1 MKYLLDTHVLIWF
14 LIDNKDKLSP
24 TIINIF
30 HDEKVDLYFSIA
42 SIWEMS
48 IKYSLGKPD
57 FQYNP
62 KQIAGELLK
71 LGFIQLDISINHVC
85 AIADLPRIHNDPF
98 DRLLLVQAKLDN
110 VTLLTADN
118 HILQYQYGSIRDVR
132 K

>member
-14 LIDNKDKLSP
+14 LVDNREKLSP
-24 TIINIF
+24 SIINIF
-30 HDEKVDLYFSIA
+30 NDESIDLYFSVA

-57 FQYNP
+57 FQYEP

-85 AIADLPRIHNDPF
+85 AVGDLPRIHNDPF

-110 VTLLTADN
+110 LTLLTADN
-118 HILQYQYGSIRDVR
+118 HILQYQYGTIRDV
-132 K
+132 KK

>member
-14 LIDNKDKLSP
+14 LIDNREKLSP
-24 TIINIF
+24 TIINILN
-30 HDEKVDLYFSIA
+30 DEKVDLYFSIA

-71 LGFIQLDISINHVC
+71 LGFIQLDISLNHVC
-85 AIADLPRIHNDPF
+85 ATGDLPRIHNDPF

-110 VTLLTADN
+110 LTLLTADN
-118 HILQYQYGSIRDVR
+118 YILQYQYGNILDVR